1 MPISGLGDRVS
12 DEDLGLLRAWQ
23 AGEVAAGRA
32 LIRRHYAG
40 VYRFFFARVDGDACE
55 DLAQATF
62 EVLCRRPEGFRGEG
76 ATLRGYIFGIAR
88 MKLIEHV
95 RAKKRDGERFDPGEH
110 SVVDPASLASVSS
123 LLGDRQIEFLVSQA
137 LRELPLDDQIVLEL
151 KEHEQLTIRELARLF
166 DAPEGTI
173 AGRIFRARQRLR
185 EATGRLIADPG
196 LRAGTERE
204 LESCMRSIGAKL
216 AEHLRGRGE

>member
-1 MPISGLGDRVS
+1 MDDDALQLAAWRAGDA
-12 DEDLGLLRAWQ
+12 D
-23 AGEVAAGRA
+23 AGHRLVKTYYR
-32 LIRRHYAG
+32 LIF
-40 VYRFFFARVDGDACE
+40 RFFFARVDGDACE
-55 DLAQATF
+55 DLTQATF

-196 LRAGTERE
+196 LRAGTERG
-204 LESCMRSIGAKL
+204 LESCMRSILGKI
-216 AEHLRGRGE
+216 EGHLGKGPDGGEP

>member
-1 MPISGLGDRVS
+1 MTGPGVS

-23 AGEVAAGRA
+23 AGDVAAGRA
-32 LIRRHYAG
+32 LIKRHYAG

-55 DLAQATF
+55 DLTQATF
-62 EVLCRRPEGFRGEG
+62 EVLCRKPEGFRGDG

-88 MKLIEHV
+88 MKLIEHA
-95 RAKKRDGERFDPGEH
+95 RGRQRQGERFDPGEH
-110 SVVDPASLASVSS
+110 SLVDPGSLASVSS
-123 LLGDRQIEFLVSQA
+123 LLGARQVEFLVAQA

-173 AGRIFRARQRLR
+173 AGRVLRARQRLR
-185 EATGRLIADPG
+185 AATERLIADPA
-196 LRAGTERE
+196 LRAGTERD

-216 AEHLRGRGE
+216 AEHLRGRQG

>member
-1 MPISGLGDRVS
+1 MS

-23 AGEVAAGRA
+23 AGDVGAGRA
-32 LIRRHYAG
+32 LIKRHYAG

-55 DLAQATF
+55 DLTQATF
-62 EVLCRRPEGFRGEG
+62 EVLCRRREAFRGDG
-76 ATLRGYIFGIAR
+76 ATLRGYVFGIAR
-88 MKLIEHV
+88 MKLIEHA
-95 RAKKRDGERFDPGEH
+95 RGKRRLAEAFDPAEH
-110 SVVDPASLASVSS
+110 SLVDPASLASVSS
-123 LLGDRQIEFLVSQA
+123 LLAGQQLEFLVAQA

-185 EATGRLIADPG
+185 DATARLIEDPS
-196 LRAGTERE
+196 LRASSERD

-216 AEHLRGRGE
+216 AEHLRGEPE

>member
-1 MPISGLGDRVS
+1 MS

-55 DLAQATF
+55 DLTQATF

-95 RAKKRDGERFDPGEH
+95 RGKKRDGERFDPGEH

-151 KEHEQLTIRELARLF
+151 KEYEQLTLRELADLF
-166 DAPEGTI
+166 GATI
-173 AGRIFRARQRLR
+173 GSVAGRLTRARERLR
-185 EATGRLIADPG
+185 LASERLLADPA
-196 LRAGTERE
+196 LRSASEHD
-204 LESCMRSIGAKL
+204 LESCMRTIGATIAL
-216 AEHLRGRGE
+216 HLGDKKS